1 MILTEKIQN
10 DRQIPPT
17 VTIIIYQQILV
28 SRHILFIGLFRG

>member
-17 VTIIIYQQILV
+17 VTIIIYQQNLGFTPHLV
-28 SRHILFIGLFRG
+28 YRAL